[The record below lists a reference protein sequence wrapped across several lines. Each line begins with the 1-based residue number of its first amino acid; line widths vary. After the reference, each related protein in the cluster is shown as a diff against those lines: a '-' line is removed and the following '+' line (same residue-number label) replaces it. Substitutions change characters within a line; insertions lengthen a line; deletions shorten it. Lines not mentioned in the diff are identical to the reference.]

1 MKAWHLIY
9 FLISKNVS
17 YFLGCYFYFSKK
29 KKKSLIDLQEF
40 FSFEMLLFQQ
50 KTVKSKISKNH

>member
-1 MKAWHLIY
+1 MAYNLLPNFQECFIFSGVL
-9 FLISKNVS
+9 FL
-17 YFLGCYFYFSKK
+17 FQQKK

>member
-1 MKAWHLIY
+1 MFHTFWGV
-9 FLISKNVS
+9 ISIS
-17 YFLGCYFYFSKK
+17 AKK

>member
-1 MKAWHLIY
+1 MAYNLLPNFQECFILSGVL
-9 FLISKNVS
+9 FL
-17 YFLGCYFYFSKK
+17 FQQKK